1 MRKNK
6 SFTLIEVLVVIAII
20 GILASLLLPSLS
32 KSRYKARLA
41 VCTENMRQNSIA
53 LYNYADDNDQYWPQR
68 TMYQLHLLEPS
79 SAGRSLLASYISLD
93 SLFCPLNKPE
103 FDPKTDTT
111 AGLGGAY
118 EMYYGQ
124 ALLDADGHRETTAL
138 LKVGDRITWGYD
150 GIDNSFSV
158 LLADNDQYNVDE
170 NKWVSS
176 HPSKGMSRSGVS
188 TAGYKSWFYRSSD
201 LRGTLDRNFLYED
214 GSVKRVNNI
223 ISPGPTTDAHD
234 PRMARVRAQ
243 NALSFTVRA
252 AYLPVEID

>member
-1 MRKNK
+1 MKQK
-6 SFTLIEVLVVIAII
+6 FTLIEVLVVVAII

-41 VCTENMRQNSIA
+41 VCTENMRQNSLA

-68 TMYQLHLLEPS
+68 TMTELHLLEPS

-111 AGLGGAY
+111 AELGGAY

-124 ALLDADGHRETTAL
+124 ALINVDGHRETTAL
-138 LKVGDRITWGYD
+138 LKVGDRITWGWD

-170 NKWVSS
+170 SKWVSS
-176 HPSKGMSRSGVS
+176 HPSKGVSRSEIS
-188 TAGYKSWFYRSSD
+188 TATYKAWLYRGYDS
-201 LRGTLDRNFLYED
+201 RGTLDRNFLYED

-234 PRMARVRAQ
+234 PRMARVRARHS
-243 NALSFTVRA
+243 LSFTVRA
-252 AYLPVEID
+252 TYLPVEVD